1 MSRKVITVTMR
12 VGFSPESVLQSDSP
26 AGAISAAH
34 RSAMLEN
41 LHAVLSEHCP
51 GLTVKGLEQL
61 IGGDAFDEIL
71 KQLAQRKLLENPQG
85 HA

>member
-1 MSRKVITVTMR
+1 
-12 VGFSPESVLQSDSP
+12 
-26 AGAISAAH
+26 
-34 RSAMLEN
+34 MLEN